1 MIIKQRISYRDGVGE
16 RAARYAL
23 VQAETFLSSKE
34 SFSHWNHINIDL
46 ITHILEQAAKITH
59 ALDTPRPEEREM
71 LDWNPR
77 EAVELS
83 GDQKRAAFEAGYLSA
98 IDQIRRSAYTY
109 LSSDGGGSRSRP
121 VDTLDHNYRM
131 WRQNNADA

>member
-23 VQAETFLSSKE
+23 VQAETFLNSKE
-34 SFSHWNHINIDL
+34 SFDWNHINIDL
-46 ITHILEQAAKITH
+46 VTHILEQAAKITH
-59 ALDTPRPEEREM
+59 ALDAPRPEEREH
-71 LDWNPR
+71 LDWNPK

-98 IDQIRRSAYTY
+98 IDQIRRSAHTY
-109 LSSDGGGSRSRP
+109 LSSFGGDSHSRP
-121 VDTLDHNYRM
+121 VDQLDHNYRA
-131 WRQNNADA
+131 WRKNNADA